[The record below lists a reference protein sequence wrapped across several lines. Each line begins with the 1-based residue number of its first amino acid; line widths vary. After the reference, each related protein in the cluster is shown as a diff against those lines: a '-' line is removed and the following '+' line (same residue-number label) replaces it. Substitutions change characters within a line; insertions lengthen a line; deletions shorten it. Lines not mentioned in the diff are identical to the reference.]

1 MRKCL
6 TDAQPWLQRCGGR
19 RRLVCVIP
27 ELLAEHYSSATL
39 AAQLGPGIFRQ
50 LPGVVPDASTDLVL
64 LYELGDISVPHA
76 AAHLIDFRP
85 DLIDAASRLHTRSDI
100 TWTPLVS

>member
-1 MRKCL
+1 MRHV
-6 TDAQPWLQRCGGR
+6 ASPGIGI
-19 RRLVCVIP
+19 LVGD
-27 ELLAEHYSSATL
+27 ETL